1 MNINNATRQLI
12 RSASKGYFSTE
23 FDPKSFSTK
32 KTKIMDKFPYST
44 FTLVAYDYDASPLD
58 LLSDLSEHTA
68 NIKKQKKVSLMVCEE
83 EKIYKFFPKFK
94 KQFVN
99 YEDPMSRPRVTL
111 IGEIKKTTNQSHH
124 KRFLNRHPASK
135 LYSNFSDMNFYKIKI
150 ISAHLIG
157 GFAHV
162 KWFKN
167 TELLCKK
174 YDNFSEMEDG
184 IITHMNIEHQESI
197 DLYAKNLM
205 KLRTIGWKI
214 VGIDP
219 DGFDLRKKHK
229 LTRYFF
235 EKEVNDAKKLRGIL
249 VHLHKL
255 ASNF

>member
-1 MNINNATRQLI
+1 MNINYATRQLI
-12 RSASKGYFSTE
+12 RSASKGYLSTE
-23 FDPKSFSTK
+23 FDPKSFNTK
-32 KTKIMDKFPYST
+32 RTKIKDKFPYST
-44 FTLVAYDYDASPLD
+44 FTLVAYDYDASPIV
-58 LLSDLSEHTA
+58 LLSDLSEHTT

-111 IGEIKKTTNQSHH
+111 IGEIKKTVNKSHH
-124 KRFLNRHPASK
+124 ERFLNRHPASK

-150 ISAHLIG
+150 NSAHLIG

-167 TELLCKK
+167 KELLCNKFE
-174 YDNFSEMEDG
+174 NFNEMEEG
-184 IITHMNIEHQESI
+184 IITHMNNEHQKSI
-197 DLYAKNLM
+197 DLYAKNLL
-205 KLRTIGWKI
+205 KLRTVGWKI

-229 LTRYFF
+229 LARCYFD
-235 EKEVNDAKKLRGIL
+235 KEVNDAKKLRGIL